1 MTCAMRQRRVHQQLK
16 PAARLSRMSLQPHVA
31 AARCSTVMQ
40 QNTLTEIAVIW
51 YRTMLQQ
58 QLTAAPSVPAQHRS
72 CTVAVVAGGAV
83 AAVAASWEIL
93 EVSIACAVSIAWGR
107 KARADEE

>member
-1 MTCAMRQRRVHQQLK
+1 MACAVRPRRVHQHVEL
-16 PAARLSRMSLQPHVA
+16 AAYLSRMLHVA
-31 AARCSTVMQ
+31 AVPCSSVMEQHTLTDITVM
-40 QNTLTEIAVIW
+40 W